1 MTFKDIWKFKLE
13 NHYKR
18 IDFTKK
24 DSYYLLKKGEKKKS
38 VLFATNL
45 IKKIPDSTKANK
57 IL

>member
-24 DSYYLLKKGEKKKS
+24 DSYYLLKKGEKKNQYY
-38 VLFATNL
+38 LLLT
-45 IKKIPDSTKANK
+45 
-57 IL
+57 